1 MFAIHSFPAPLTGCV
16 PTICGEEEV
25 RRARFYCL
33 SSFIYSA
40 GSWVLHQLCT
50 QRVMLLTIHISG
62 EKYSGYWHQWFL
74 LPCTHSSFWLSLEKP
89 CFSTLSPFISSEA
102 YLIREP
108 VSLLLWLFR
117 GKHTDQAQPHRQD
130 SRTCLWLSGS
140 GTFFCWTWHRAN
152 VHLDQWG
159 APCSDNTEEESEESR
174 GLGLVTD
181 LGPLTSRLKRMSVF
195 IL

>member
-74 LPCTHSSFWLSLEKP
+74 LPCTHSSFWLSLRNHASPHSAHLFPVKHIWSESQSP
-89 CFSTLSPFISSEA
+89 YFCDCSGVSTLT
-102 YLIREP
+102 
-108 VSLLLWLFR
+108 
-117 GKHTDQAQPHRQD
+117 KHGHID
-130 SRTCLWLSGS
+130 RTPELACGCQEVVHFSAGLGI
-140 GTFFCWTWHRAN
+140 GQMCTWT
-152 VHLDQWG
+152 
-159 APCSDNTEEESEESR
+159 SEELLAQTTQRKSQ
-174 GLGLVTD
+174 
-181 LGPLTSRLKRMSVF
+181 KRAGDWVWWQ
-195 IL
+195 IWAL